1 MRLNPLSMPCLILLM
16 LFAPKKYNEM
26 LIFRGLCGALLKPN
40 LKKDGFNGHS
50 EKHQAGI
57 KLCLS
62 WRRYSECPS
71 KRELEKVMSGT
82 GVKVWDLFIRVFH
95 WSLVILF
102 VVTYFTGEEE
112 NTLHIYAGYAIG
124 VLIVARF
131 VWGFVGPKHAQFSDF
146 VRRPSEVTGY
156 MMAMLSGKAPHYDG
170 HNPAGGYMV
179 VALLPMIA
187 VTPITGLKVDGE
199 EGYGPRA
206 GDMAVITVA
215 YADDDDEVVEARRPE
230 KVDRE
235 WLASQNEHDSHGHT
249 QPANNPQRGGGEQS
263 V

>member
-1 MRLNPLSMPCLILLM
+1 
-16 LFAPKKYNEM
+16 
-26 LIFRGLCGALLKPN
+26 
-40 LKKDGFNGHS
+40 
-50 EKHQAGI
+50 
-57 KLCLS
+57 
-62 WRRYSECPS
+62 
-71 KRELEKVMSGT
+71 MSGT

-179 VALLPMIA
+179 VALLTMIA
-187 VTPITGLKVDGE
+187 VTTITGLKVYGE
-199 EGYGPRA
+199 EGYGPLA
-206 GDMAVITVA
+206 GDMSVITVA
-215 YADDDDEVVEARRPE
+215 YADADADADDDDE
-230 KVDRE
+230 RE
-235 WLASQNEHDSHGHT
+235 GYENREEDEHESGEGESGEEFWEEIHEVA
-249 QPANNPQRGGGEQS
+249 ANITMLLIILHILGVIVSSRMHRENLVKAMITGVKEPLDKS
-263 V
+263 

>member
-1 MRLNPLSMPCLILLM
+1 
-16 LFAPKKYNEM
+16 
-26 LIFRGLCGALLKPN
+26 
-40 LKKDGFNGHS
+40 
-50 EKHQAGI
+50 
-57 KLCLS
+57 
-62 WRRYSECPS
+62 
-71 KRELEKVMSGT
+71 MSGT

-179 VALLPMIA
+179 VALLTMIA
-187 VTPITGLKVDGE
+187 VTTITGLKVYGE
-199 EGYGPRA
+199 EGYGPLA
-206 GDMAVITVA
+206 GDMSVITVA
-215 YADDDDEVVEARRPE
+215 YADDDDE
-230 KVDRE
+230 RE
-235 WLASQNEHDSHGHT
+235 GYENREEDEHESGEGESGEEFWEEIHEVA
-249 QPANNPQRGGGEQS
+249 ANITVLLIILHILGVIVSSRMHRENLVKAMITGVKEPLDKS
-263 V
+263 